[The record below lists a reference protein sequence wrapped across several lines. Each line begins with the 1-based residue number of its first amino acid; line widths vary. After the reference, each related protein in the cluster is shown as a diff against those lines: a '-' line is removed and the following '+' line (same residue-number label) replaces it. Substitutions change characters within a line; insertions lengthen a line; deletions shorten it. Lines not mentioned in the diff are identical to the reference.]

1 MDLNAT
7 VNMIDQPRG
16 FATPGEGTGRIG
28 KKSQKKT
35 GI

>member
-28 KKSQKKT
+28 KKS
-35 GI
+35 